1 VAFATDHSVELGD
14 RLLVPLTLY
23 MLGQFTVTGAASD
36 SRVLGT
42 LLECL
47 DLVMALVALFSAFL
61 AGFAVCLPAA
71 AVSDRSDSKT
81 VIPMVAAANIS
92 FFSSMANLLSVS
104 KG

>member
-1 VAFATDHSVELGD
+1 V
-14 RLLVPLTLY
+14 
-23 MLGQFTVTGAASD
+23 
-36 SRVLGT
+36 
-42 LLECL
+42 
-47 DLVMALVALFSAFL
+47 
-61 AGFAVCLPAA
+61 A